1 MAAIPWNWCPA
12 TWPFPCGVYRFAGD
26 IGRGLVAALPP
37 VLSLPASVDDPIH
50 RVVTLLS
57 REMLL
62 AEPGKQTV
70 LDRPCPWRILSM
82 PARCCGKL
90 SPP

>member
-1 MAAIPWNWCPA
+1 
-12 TWPFPCGVYRFAGD
+12 
-26 IGRGLVAALPP
+26 
-37 VLSLPASVDDPIH
+37 
-50 RVVTLLS
+50 
-57 REMLL
+57 MLL

-90 SPP
+90 SLP